1 MRKAKQYSRKEIK
14 FKSLAIELEKE
25 VKKIDRE
32 SLEQAKAIQAE
43 LKLGGTSN
51 CQAYLGLVGERNGR
65 TPRQLRHSM
74 AVQTMQGYRM

>member
-32 SLEQAKAIQAE
+32 SANRPKHL
-43 LKLGGTSN
+43 N
-51 CQAYLGLVGERNGR
+51 
-65 TPRQLRHSM
+65 
-74 AVQTMQGYRM
+74 